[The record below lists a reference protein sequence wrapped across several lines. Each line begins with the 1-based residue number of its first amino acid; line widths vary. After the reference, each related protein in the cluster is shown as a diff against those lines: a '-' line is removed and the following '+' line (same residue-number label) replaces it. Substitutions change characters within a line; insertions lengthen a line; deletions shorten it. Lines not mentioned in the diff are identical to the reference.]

1 MWYYAWLLFS
11 SVFAAFCAAISIR
24 FVVKKQENFNGALDM
39 FTKKNQKDLHT
50 MAIIKKY
57 AVDNT
62 DVFQK
67 IARRCIC
74 YPLGNIKFK
83 KSVLIFSFLFLFLY
97 LPSNS
102 Y

>member
-11 SVFAAFCAAISIR
+11 SVFAALCAAISIR

-39 FTKKNQKDLHT
+39 FTKRNQKDLHT
-50 MAIIKKY
+50 MAIIKRY

-74 YPLGNIKFK
+74 YPLGK
-83 KSVLIFSFLFLFLY
+83 KKGQ
-97 LPSNS
+97 N
-102 Y
+102 